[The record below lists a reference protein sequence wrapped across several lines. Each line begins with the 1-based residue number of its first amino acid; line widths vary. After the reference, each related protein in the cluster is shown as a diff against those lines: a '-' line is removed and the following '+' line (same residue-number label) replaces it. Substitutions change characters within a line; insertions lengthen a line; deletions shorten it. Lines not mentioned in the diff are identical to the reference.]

1 MATAPAPYEPLAT
14 EAAKGFANASAY
26 DAYRPSYP
34 PEAVDALLKQLHIA
48 GKAHANV
55 VEIACGTGKFTE
67 QLAVRPE
74 NYNVVAIEPHADM
87 RAELER
93 KALPHVTVLD
103 GHAAK
108 MPVEDEWGDAC
119 IAAQS
124 FHW

>member
-1 MATAPAPYEPLAT
+1 MSAATPYEPLAK

-34 PEAVDALLKQLHIA
+34 PEAVEALLKQLHVA
-48 GKAHANV
+48 GQPHANV
-55 VEIACGTGKFTE
+55 VEIASGTGKFTE
-67 QLAVRPE
+67 QLAARPE
-74 NYNVVAIEPHADM
+74 SYNVVAIEPHAGM

-93 KALPHVTVLD
+93 KALRDVEVVD

-108 MPVEDEWGDAC
+108 MPVGDEWGDAC